1 MIFIYYRRNLLYKT
15 HVMELKTSLKEIKRS
30 DRGAS
35 LVLIAAFSTI
45 VIAMAVTLTIVSSM
59 IFSNAENRSR
69 QDQAYELGT
78 GLFSRMEELILN
90 EPASGTNKA
99 CIDLESY
106 FADSVPSDKKG
117 IIMEESDFESLP
129 DSKVTVSVAK
139 NTDRVGKTFYTL
151 TVKAE
156 AIGETYIRTED
167 YTGNVLAGYERM

>member
-1 MIFIYYRRNLLYKT
+1 
-15 HVMELKTSLKEIKRS
+15 
-30 DRGAS
+30 
-35 LVLIAAFSTI
+35 
-45 VIAMAVTLTIVSSM
+45 M

-129 DSKVTVSVAK
+129 GSKVTVSVAK

-167 YTGNVLAGYERM
+167 YTGNGLAGYERM

>member
-1 MIFIYYRRNLLYKT
+1 MD
-15 HVMELKTSLKEIKRS
+15 IKKQIKKITGS
-30 DRGAS
+30 NEGAS
-35 LVLIAAFSTI
+35 LILIAAFSTL
-45 VIAMAVTLTIVSSM
+45 VIAMAVTLTVVSSM

-69 QDQAYELGT
+69 QDQAYELGS
-78 GLFSRMEELILN
+78 GLFSRIEELILN

-117 IIMEESDFESLP
+117 VILEESGFESMP
-129 DSKVTVSVAK
+129 DSKVTATLTK
-139 NTDRVGKTFYTL
+139 NTDRVGNTFYTL

-156 AIGETYIRTED
+156 AIDETYIKTED